1 MIMMGYSVDESR
13 RLSNRAL
20 NSTGDFYR
28 GQQLLLMHQQEDFL
42 NSLEVNNAAAMD
54 SGNKRPYGAALGSRN
69 NQEAVA
75 QNANVAGIKRAGQ

>member
-54 SGNKRPYGAALGSRN
+54 SVKRSYGAALGSRN
-69 NQEAVA
+69 NQGAVA
-75 QNANVAGIKRAGQ
+75 QNANVAGIKRAAQ